1 MFNIIE
7 EMKERIP
14 KHPVL
19 KKDLEKLM
27 ADGLSKD
34 EALNIMV
41 DAWLEHQR
49 SVVYD

>member
-1 MFNIIE
+1 MMAIIK

-14 KHPVL
+14 EHPVL

-34 EALNIMV
+34 EALDIMIL
-41 DAWLEHQR
+41 AWLNTQLEECK
-49 SVVYD
+49 